1 MLNRRYLR
9 IKAMQSVYSFFQ
21 SEDADL
27 AAGEKELLRSIDRTY
42 DLYLT
47 ALIFPCELADF
58 AANKQEI
65 GRNKMLPTQED
76 LNPNTKFID
85 NRLIRKIRDSKSVQK
100 EVNAHRIGWQSDQAI
115 DLIRKTWEAIKNWDA
130 YKIYMASPESSWVE
144 DAEFVNDIFRKHV
157 GDSDIFEQYIEE
169 MSLHWPGDM
178 NMAVAP
184 ALLKTCEAATED
196 EDIKL
201 APLYKDP
208 EDDKQFV
215 LDLFRKTIL
224 DNKSSSALI
233 GEKTKNW
240 EVDRIAVMDVI
251 LMQMAITELKSFPS
265 IPVKVTL
272 NEYIEISKTYS
283 TPKSRQFINGIL
295 DKLVADFREK
305 GLIQKSGRGLME

>member
-21 SEDADL
+21 SEGTDL
-27 AAGEKELLRSIDRTY
+27 VVGEKDLLRSIDRTY
-42 DLYLT
+42 DLYL
-47 ALIFPCELADF
+47 ASLIFPCELADF
-58 AANKQEI
+58 AANQQEI
-65 GRNKMLPTQED
+65 AKNKLLPTKED
-76 LNPNTKFID
+76 LNPNTKFV
-85 NRLIRKIRDSKSVQK
+85 NNLLIRKIRESKTLQK
-100 EVNAHRIGWQSDQAI
+100 EISTHRINWQSDQAL
-115 DLIRKTWEAIKNWDA
+115 DLIRKTWELIKGWDV
-130 YKIYMASPESSWVE
+130 YKAYMAGSTNSWQE
-144 DAEFVNDIFRKHV
+144 DSEFVTDIFRKFV
-157 GDSDIFEQYIEE
+157 GDSDIYEQFIEE
-169 MSLHWPGDM
+169 LSLHWPGDM

-184 ALLKTCEAATED
+184 ALLKTCENTTEEGD
-196 EDIKL
+196 VKL

-208 EDDKQFV
+208 EDDKKFV
-215 LDLFRKTIL
+215 LDLFRKTVL
-224 DNKSSSALI
+224 DNESSSALI

-251 LMQMAITELKSFPS
+251 LMQMAITELKSFQS

-305 GLIQKSGRGLME
+305 GLIQKTGRGLME

>member
-27 AAGEKELLRSIDRTY
+27 AAGEKDLLRNIDRTY

-47 ALIFPCELADF
+47 ALIFPCELADH

-65 GRNKMLPTQED
+65 ARSKHLPTADD
-76 LNPNTKFID
+76 LNPSRKFIE
-85 NRLIRKIRDSKSVQK
+85 NKLIKQIRESKGLQR
-100 EVNAHRIGWQSDQAI
+100 EVSAHRVGWQSDQAI
-115 DLIRKTWEAIKNWDA
+115 ELIRKTWESIRNWDA
-130 YKIYMASPESSWVE
+130 YKVYMASGENSWAE
-144 DAEFVNDIFRKHV
+144 DVEFVNDIFRKHV

-169 MSLHWPGDM
+169 VSLHWPGDM

-184 ALLKTCEAATED
+184 ALLKTCEAAIEN
-196 EDIKL
+196 EEIKL
-201 APLYKDP
+201 APLYKDQ
-208 EDDKQFV
+208 EDDKKFV
-215 LDLFRKTIL
+215 VELFRKTVL
-224 DNKSSSALI
+224 DHDSSSAMI

>member
-27 AAGEKELLRSIDRTY
+27 GAGEKDMLRSIDRTY

-47 ALIFPCELADF
+47 SLIFPCELADF

-65 GRNKMLPTQED
+65 GRNKLLPTKED

-85 NRLIRKIRDSKSVQK
+85 NRLIKKIRESSAVKR
-100 EVNAHRIGWQSDQAI
+100 EVNAHRIGWQDDQGI
-115 DLIRKTWEAIKNWDA
+115 DLIRKTWESIRNWDA
-130 YKIYMASPESSWVE
+130 YKVYMSSGIHSWEE
-144 DAEFVNDIFRKHV
+144 DAEFVTDIFRKFV
-157 GDSDIFEQYIEE
+157 GDSDLFEQYIEE
-169 MSLHWPGDM
+169 ISLHWPGDM

-184 ALLKTCEAATED
+184 ALLKTCEAAKE
-196 EDIKL
+196 EEELKL

-208 EDDKQFV
+208 EDDRKFV
-215 LDLFRKTIL
+215 LELFRKTVL
-224 DNKSSSALI
+224 ENEASSALI

-251 LMQMAITELKSFPS
+251 LMQMAITELKNFPS

-305 GLIQKSGRGLME
+305 GWIQKSGRGLME

>member
-1 MLNRRYLR
+1 
-9 IKAMQSVYSFFQ
+9 MQSVYSFFQ
-21 SEDADL
+21 SEDANL
-27 AAGEKELLRSIDRTY
+27 PAGEKDLLRSIDRTY

-47 ALIFPCELADF
+47 ALIFPCELADL

-65 GRNKMLPTQED
+65 ARNKMLPTQED
-76 LNPNTKFID
+76 LNPNMKFLN
-85 NRLIRKIRDSKSVQK
+85 NRLIAKIRNSNAVQK
-100 EVNAHRIGWQSDQAI
+100 AVDAHRIGWQNDQAI
-115 DLIRKTWEAIKNWDA
+115 ELIRKTWESIKNWDA
-130 YKIYMASPESSWVE
+130 YKVYMSSGINSWEE
-144 DAEFVNDIFRKHV
+144 DVEFVTDIFRKHV
-157 GDSDIFEQYIEE
+157 GDSDLFEQYIEE

-184 ALLKTCEAATED
+184 ALLKTCESVTEED
-196 EDIKL
+196 ELKL

-208 EDDKQFV
+208 EDDKKFV
-215 LDLFRKTIL
+215 LELFRKTVV
-224 DNKSSSALI
+224 DHATSSALI

-251 LMQMAITELKSFPS
+251 LMEMAITELRNFQS

-305 GLIQKSGRGLME
+305 GWIQKTGRGLME

>member
-9 IKAMQSVYSFFQ
+9 IKAMQSIYSFLQ

-27 AAGEKELLRSIDRTY
+27 GAGEKDLLRNIDRTY

-47 ALIFPCELADF
+47 ALVFPCELADL

-65 GRNKMLPTQED
+65 ARNKMLPTED
-76 LNPNTKFID
+76 DLAPSQKFLN
-85 NRLIRKIRDSKSVQK
+85 NRLINKLRDSKAIQK
-100 EVNAHRIGWQSDQAI
+100 EISAHRIGWQSDPAI
-115 DLIRKTWEAIKNWDA
+115 ELIRKTWENIRNWDT
-130 YKIYMASPESSWVE
+130 YKIYMASSGNSWAEDVE
-144 DAEFVNDIFRKHV
+144 LIIDIFRKHV
-157 GDSDIFEQYIEE
+157 GDSDIFEQYVEE
-169 MSLHWPGDM
+169 ISLHWPGDM

-184 ALLKTCEAATED
+184 ALIKTCEAITE
-196 EDIKL
+196 EGEVKL

-215 LDLFRKTIL
+215 LELFRKTIL
-224 DNKSSSALI
+224 DNATSSKLI
-233 GEKTKNW
+233 GDKTKNW

-251 LMQMAITELKSFPS
+251 LMQMAITELRNFPS

-295 DKLVADFREK
+295 DKLVADFRENGWINK
-305 GLIQKSGRGLME
+305 TGRGLME

>member
-9 IKAMQSVYSFFQ
+9 IKAMQSIYSFFQ
-21 SEDADL
+21 SEDSNLVAS
-27 AAGEKELLRSIDRTY
+27 EKEMLRSIDRTY

-47 ALIFPCELADF
+47 ALIFPCELADV
-58 AANKQEI
+58 AANKLEI
-65 GRNKMLPTQED
+65 GRNKMLPTKED
-76 LNPNTKFID
+76 LDPNLKFVN
-85 NRLIRKIRDSKSVQK
+85 NRLIKKIRGSSSVQR

-115 DLIRKTWEAIKNWDA
+115 ELIRKTWENIRNWDA
-130 YKIYMASPESSWVE
+130 YKVYMASPESSWAE
-144 DAEFVNDIFRKHV
+144 DQEFILDILRKHV

-169 MSLHWPGDM
+169 VSLHWPGDM

-184 ALLKTCEAATED
+184 ALIKTCEAATE
-196 EDIKL
+196 EGELKL

-208 EDDKQFV
+208 EDDRRFV
-215 LDLFRKTIL
+215 LELFRKTVL
-224 DNKSSSALI
+224 DNQESSALI
-233 GEKTKNW
+233 GDKTKNW

-251 LMQMAITELKSFPS
+251 LMQMAITELRNFPS

>member
-21 SEDADL
+21 SEGADL
-27 AAGEKELLRSIDRTY
+27 VLGEKDLLRSIDRTY
-42 DLYLT
+42 DLYL
-47 ALIFPCELADF
+47 ASLIFPCELADF

-65 GRNKMLPTQED
+65 ARSKHLPTAED
-76 LNPNTKFID
+76 LNPNTKFL
-85 NRLIRKIRDSKSVQK
+85 NNKLIQKIRDSKSVQK
-100 EVNAHRIGWQSDQAI
+100 EVNAHRISWQSDQSI
-115 DLIRKTWEAIKNWDA
+115 DLIRKTWEAIRNWDA
-130 YKIYMASPESSWVE
+130 YKIYMASGVNTWQE
-144 DAEFVNDIFRKHV
+144 DAEFVTDIFRKFV
-157 GDSDIFEQYIEE
+157 GDSDIYEQYIEE
-169 MSLHWPGDM
+169 LSLHWPGDM

-196 EDIKL
+196 GELKL

-215 LDLFRKTIL
+215 LELFRKTVL
-224 DNKSSSALI
+224 DHESSSALI

>member
-21 SEDADL
+21 GEDTDL
-27 AAGEKELLRSIDRTY
+27 AAGEKDMLRSIDRTY
-42 DLYLT
+42 DLYIT
-47 ALIFPCELADF
+47 ALIFPCELADL
-58 AANKQEI
+58 AANRVEI
-65 GRNKMLPTQED
+65 GRNKRLPTQDD
-76 LNPNTKFID
+76 LNPNLKFIN
-85 NRLIRKIRDSKSVQK
+85 NRLIRKIRDSKNVQRD
-100 EVNAHRIGWQSDQAI
+100 VNARRIGWQSDQAI
-115 DLIRKTWEAIKNWDA
+115 ELIRKTWEAIRNWDT
-130 YKIYMASPESSWVE
+130 YKEYMSSGKDSWEE
-144 DAEFVNDIFRKHV
+144 DVEFVLDIFRKHV
-157 GDSDIFEQYIEE
+157 GDSDLFEQYIEE
-169 MSLHWPGDM
+169 ISLHWPGDM

-184 ALLKTCEAATED
+184 ALLKTCEAATAD

-208 EDDKQFV
+208 EDDKKFV
-215 LDLFRKTIL
+215 LELFRKTVL
-224 DNKSSSALI
+224 DHESSSALI

-251 LMQMAITELKSFPS
+251 LMQMAITEFKYFSS

>member
-9 IKAMQSVYSFFQ
+9 IKAMQAVYSFFQ
-21 SEDADL
+21 SEDSDL
-27 AAGEKELLRSIDRTY
+27 VAGEKELLRSIDRTY

-47 ALIFPCELADF
+47 ALIFPCELADL
-58 AANKQEI
+58 AVNKAEI
-65 GRNKMLPTQED
+65 ARNKMLPTQED
-76 LNPNTKFID
+76 LNPNLKFV
-85 NRLIRKIRDSKSVQK
+85 NNKLIHKIRDSKNVQK
-100 EVNAHRIGWQSDQAI
+100 EISARRIGWQSDAAI
-115 DLIRKTWEAIKNWDA
+115 DLIRKTWEAIRNWDRF
-130 YKIYMASPESSWVE
+130 KEYMSTRENTWTE
-144 DAEFVNDIFRKHV
+144 DAEFVMDIFRKHV
-157 GDSDIFEQYIEE
+157 GDSDMFEQFIEE
-169 MSLHWPGDM
+169 ISLHWPGDM

-184 ALLKTCEAATED
+184 ALLKTCEAATE
-196 EDIKL
+196 EGELNL

-208 EDDKQFV
+208 EDDKKFV
-215 LDLFRKTIL
+215 LELFRKTVL
-224 DNKSSSALI
+224 DHESSAALI
-233 GEKTKNW
+233 GDKTKNW

-251 LMQMAITELKSFPS
+251 LMQMAITELKNFPS

>member
-1 MLNRRYLR
+1 
-9 IKAMQSVYSFFQ
+9 MQSIYSFFQ
-21 SEDADL
+21 SEDSNLVAS
-27 AAGEKELLRSIDRTY
+27 EKEMLRSIDRTY

-47 ALIFPCELADF
+47 ALIFPCELADV
-58 AANKQEI
+58 AANKLEI
-65 GRNKMLPTQED
+65 GRNKMLPTKED
-76 LNPNTKFID
+76 LNPNLKFVN
-85 NRLIRKIRDSKSVQK
+85 NRLIKKIRESSAVQR

-115 DLIRKTWEAIKNWDA
+115 ELIRKTWENIRNWDA
-130 YKIYMASPESSWVE
+130 YKVYMASPESSWTE
-144 DAEFVNDIFRKHV
+144 DQEFILDILRKHV

-169 MSLHWPGDM
+169 VSLHWPGDM

-184 ALLKTCEAATED
+184 ALIKTCEAATE
-196 EDIKL
+196 EGELKL

-208 EDDKQFV
+208 EDDRRFV
-215 LDLFRKTIL
+215 LELFRKTVL
-224 DNKSSSALI
+224 DNKESSALI
-233 GEKTKNW
+233 GDKTKNW

-251 LMQMAITELKSFPS
+251 LMQMAITELRNFPS

>member
-21 SEDADL
+21 SKDADL

-65 GRNKMLPTQED
+65 ARGKHLPTAED
-76 LNPNTKFID
+76 LNPNTKFLE
-85 NRLIRKIRDSKSVQK
+85 NKLIKKIRESNNIQR
-100 EVNAHRIGWQSDQAI
+100 EVGAHRISWQTDQAI
-115 DLIRKTWEAIKNWDA
+115 DLIRKTLEQIKNWDG
-130 YKIYMASPESSWVE
+130 YKVYMSTPENTWAE
-144 DAEFVNDIFRKHV
+144 DVEFVSDIFKKFV
-157 GDSDIFEQYIEE
+157 GDSDIFEQFIEE
-169 MSLHWPGDM
+169 ISLHWPGDM

-184 ALLKTCEAATED
+184 ALIKTCEAAIEE

-208 EDDKQFV
+208 EDDKKFV
-215 LDLFRKTIL
+215 LELFRKTVL
-224 DNKSSSALI
+224 ENEASSALI

-251 LMQMAITELKSFPS
+251 LMQMAITELKSFAS

>member
-27 AAGEKELLRSIDRTY
+27 AAGEKDLLRSIDRTY

-65 GRNKMLPTQED
+65 ARGKHLPTAED
-76 LNPNTKFID
+76 LNPNTKFLE
-85 NRLIRKIRDSKSVQK
+85 NKLIKKIRESKNIQR
-100 EVNAHRIGWQSDQAI
+100 EVGAHRIGWQTEQSI
-115 DLIRKTWEAIKNWDA
+115 DLIRKTLEQIKNWDT
-130 YKIYMASPESSWVE
+130 YKVYMSTPENSWAE
-144 DAEFVNDIFRKHV
+144 DVEFVSDIFKKFV
-157 GDSDIFEQYIEE
+157 GDSDNFEQYIEE
-169 MSLHWPGDM
+169 ISLHWPGDM

-184 ALLKTCEAATED
+184 ALIKTCEAAVEE

-208 EDDKQFV
+208 EDDKKFV
-215 LDLFRKTIL
+215 LELFRKTVL
-224 DNKSSSALI
+224 ENEASSILI

-251 LMQMAITELKSFPS
+251 LMQMAITELKSFAS

>member
-27 AAGEKELLRSIDRTY
+27 AAGEKDLLRSIDRTY

-47 ALIFPCELADF
+47 ALVFPCELADL

-65 GRNKMLPTQED
+65 GRNKMLPTKED
-76 LNPNTKFID
+76 LNPNTKFLD
-85 NRLIRKIRDSKSVQK
+85 NRLIAKIRNSGSVQRA
-100 EVNAHRIGWQSDQAI
+100 VNAHRIGWQSDQAI
-115 DLIRKTWEAIKNWDA
+115 ELIRKTWEAIKNWDA
-130 YKIYMASPESSWVE
+130 YKVYMASGESSWQE
-144 DAEFVNDIFRKHV
+144 DADFVTDIFRKHV

-184 ALLKTCEAATED
+184 ALIKTCESITE
-196 EDIKL
+196 EGDIEL

-208 EDDKQFV
+208 EDDKKFV
-215 LDLFRKTIL
+215 LELYRKTVL
-224 DNKSSSALI
+224 DNEASSALI
-233 GEKTKNW
+233 GDKTKNW

-295 DKLVADFREK
+295 DKLVADFREQ
-305 GLIQKSGRGLME
+305 GLIQKTGRGLME

>member
-1 MLNRRYLR
+1 M
-9 IKAMQSVYSFFQ
+9 
-21 SEDADL
+21 
-27 AAGEKELLRSIDRTY
+27 
-42 DLYLT
+42 
-47 ALIFPCELADF
+47 
-58 AANKQEI
+58 
-65 GRNKMLPTQED
+65 
-76 LNPNTKFID
+76 KFIE
-85 NRLIRKIRDSKSVQK
+85 NKLIKTIRASKGLQR
-100 EVNAHRIGWQSDQAI
+100 EVAAHRIGWQSDSAI
-115 DLIRKTWEAIKNWDA
+115 ELIRKTWEAIKNWDA
-130 YKIYMASPESSWVE
+130 YKVYMASGENTWAE
-144 DAEFVNDIFRKHV
+144 DAEFINDIFRKHV

-169 MSLHWPGDM
+169 VSLHWPGDM

-184 ALLKTCEAATED
+184 ALLKTCEAVVEN
-196 EDIKL
+196 EEVKL

-208 EDDKQFV
+208 EDDKKFV
-215 LDLFRKTIL
+215 VELFRKTIL
-224 DNKSSSALI
+224 DNESSSAMI

>member
-47 ALIFPCELADF
+47 ALIFPCELADL

-65 GRNKMLPTQED
+65 ARNKMLPTQED
-76 LNPNTKFID
+76 LNPNLKFIN
-85 NRLIRKIRDSKSVQK
+85 NRLINKIRESASIQR
-100 EVNAHRIGWQSDQAI
+100 EVNAHRIGWQSDAAI
-115 DLIRKTWEAIKNWDA
+115 EVIRKTWENIKNWDA
-130 YKIYMASPESSWVE
+130 YKIYMASSTSSWQE
-144 DAEFVNDIFRKHV
+144 DVDLVIDIFRKHV
-157 GDSDIFEQYIEE
+157 GDSDLFEQYIEE
-169 MSLHWPGDM
+169 ISLHWPGDM

-184 ALLKTCEAATED
+184 ALIKTCEAIAEE

-208 EDDKQFV
+208 EDDKKFV
-215 LDLFRKTIL
+215 LELFRKTVL
-224 DNKSSSALI
+224 DHESASALI

-251 LMQMAITELKSFPS
+251 LMQMAITEFRNFPS

-295 DKLVADFREK
+295 DKLVIDFKEK
-305 GLIQKSGRGLME
+305 GWIQKSGRGLME

>member
-21 SEDADL
+21 AEDADL
-27 AAGEKELLRSIDRTY
+27 VAGEKDLLRSIDRTY

-58 AANKQEI
+58 AANRQEI
-65 GRNKMLPTQED
+65 ARQKHLPTSED
-76 LNPNTKFID
+76 LNPNQKFIN
-85 NRLIRKIRDSKSVQK
+85 NRLIRKIRESNAVQK
-100 EVNAHRIGWQSDQAI
+100 EVNAHRIGWQSDQAL
-115 DLIRKTWEAIKNWDA
+115 DVIRKTWEAIRNWDA
-130 YKIYMASPESSWVE
+130 YKVYMASGENSWTE
-144 DAEFVNDIFRKHV
+144 DVEFVLDIFRKHV
-157 GDSDIFEQYIEE
+157 ADSDMFEQHIEE
-169 MSLHWPGDM
+169 ISLHWPGDM

-184 ALLKTCEAATED
+184 ALLKTCEAVTED
-196 EDIKL
+196 ADVKL

-208 EDDKQFV
+208 EDDKKFV
-215 LDLFRKTIL
+215 LELFRKTVL
-224 DNKSSSALI
+224 DHKESSALI

-240 EVDRIAVMDVI
+240 EVERIAVMDVI
-251 LMQMAITELKSFPS
+251 LMQMAITELRNFPS

-305 GLIQKSGRGLME
+305 GWIQKSGRGLME

>member
-9 IKAMQSVYSFFQ
+9 IKAMQSIYSFFQ

-27 AAGEKELLRSIDRTY
+27 AAGEKELLRNIDRTY
-42 DLYLT
+42 DLYIT
-47 ALIFPCELADF
+47 ALIFPCELADL

-65 GRNKMLPTQED
+65 ARNKMLPTQED
-76 LNPNTKFID
+76 LNPNLKFIN
-85 NRLIRKIRDSKSVQK
+85 NRLIHKLRDSKSIQK
-100 EVNAHRIGWQSDQAI
+100 EVSAHRIGWQSDPAI
-115 DLIRKTWEAIKNWDA
+115 ELIRKTWENIKNWDA
-130 YKIYMASPESSWVE
+130 YKIYMASSESSWAE
-144 DAEFVNDIFRKHV
+144 DAELVIDIFRKHV

-169 MSLHWPGDM
+169 ISLHWPGDM

-184 ALLKTCEAATED
+184 ALIKTCEAATED
-196 EDIKL
+196 ADIKL

-208 EDDKQFV
+208 EDDRQFV
-215 LDLFRKTIL
+215 LDLFRKTVL
-224 DNKSSSALI
+224 DNDASSKLI
-233 GEKTKNW
+233 GDKTKNW

-251 LMQMAITELKSFPS
+251 LMQMAITELRNFPS

-295 DKLVADFREK
+295 DKLVADFREQGWINK
-305 GLIQKSGRGLME
+305 TGRGLME

>member
-21 SEDADL
+21 SEGTDL
-27 AAGEKELLRSIDRTY
+27 AAGEKELLRNIDRTY

-47 ALIFPCELADF
+47 ALIFPCELADRE
-58 AANKQEI
+58 ANRAEI

-76 LNPNTKFID
+76 LNPSLKFI
-85 NRLIRKIRDSKSVQK
+85 NNKLIRKIRESKAVQK
-100 EVNAHRIGWQSDQAI
+100 EINAHRIGWQSDQGI
-115 DLIRKTWEAIKNWDA
+115 DLIRKTWDHIRNWEA
-130 YKIYMASPESSWVE
+130 YKTYVASPESSWNEDVE
-144 DAEFVNDIFRKHV
+144 LVLDIFRKHV
-157 GDSDIFEQYIEE
+157 ADSDMFEQYIEE
-169 MSLHWPGDM
+169 ISLHWPGDM

-184 ALLKTCEAATED
+184 ALLKTCEAATE
-196 EDIKL
+196 EGELKL

-208 EDDKQFV
+208 EDDKKFV
-215 LDLFRKTIL
+215 LELFRKTIL
-224 DNKSSSALI
+224 DHESSSALI
-233 GEKTKNW
+233 GEKTRNW

>member
-1 MLNRRYLR
+1 
-9 IKAMQSVYSFFQ
+9 MQSIYSFFQ

-42 DLYLT
+42 DLYMT
-47 ALIFPCELADF
+47 ALVFPCELADL

-65 GRNKMLPTQED
+65 ARNKMLPTADD
-76 LNPNTKFID
+76 LNPSLKFIN
-85 NRLIRKIRDSKSVQK
+85 NRLINKIRDSKNVQK
-100 EVNAHRIGWQSDQAI
+100 EVSTHRIGWQSDPAI
-115 DLIRKTWEAIKNWDA
+115 ELIRKSWENIKNWDA
-130 YKIYMASPESSWVE
+130 YKIYMASSESSWAE
-144 DAEFVNDIFRKHV
+144 DAEIVIDIFRKHV

-169 MSLHWPGDM
+169 VSLHWPGDM

-184 ALLKTCEAATED
+184 ALIKTCEAATED
-196 EDIKL
+196 ADIRL

-224 DNKSSSALI
+224 ANEESSKLI
-233 GEKTKNW
+233 GDKTKNW

-251 LMQMAITELKSFPS
+251 LMQMAITELRNFSS

-295 DKLVADFREK
+295 DKLVADFRVNGWINK
-305 GLIQKSGRGLME
+305 TGRGLME